1 MKRIYVALRMSKKT
15 SAAFGGKY
23 KIQYRVHFQVAYYV
37 LWCRGIVK
45 AAWYCSSFSS
55 PQLALISAKKT
66 SKSRKENK
74 SGFMRTPRLWTFEL
88 QLIAVLVDCQS
99 SNCFENLGQCFWLIV
114 IHQIV
119 RKISVTNFRLG
130 RTCSCICN

>member
-1 MKRIYVALRMSKKT
+1 MKAVSYAPSLASKVLPPRKGPSIWIGSQSKIGKLIIRMKRIYVALRMSKNT

-88 QLIAVLVDCQS
+88 Q
-99 SNCFENLGQCFWLIV
+99 
-114 IHQIV
+114 
-119 RKISVTNFRLG
+119 
-130 RTCSCICN
+130 